1 MAEKPTFMSGT
12 PMSDKVSIGLAL
24 ATSVGLITWV
34 AVTHQR
40 VGEGMSL
47 PLPAHWLTSATP
59 VWLALI
65 ILGLQMLCL
74 SSSAITATRREQMGI
89 ADMMTSISAFVVIV
103 VLIVLVVI
111 GYAKSGPN
119 LINGLAAFT
128 WASFVEM
135 LATMRVWMVANRRP
149 GGVIGGM
156 H

>member
-1 MAEKPTFMSGT
+1 MADKAVFMSAT
-12 PMSDKVSIGLAL
+12 PVSDKLSIGLAI
-24 ATSVGLITWV
+24 ATSIGLIVWV

-149 GGVIGGM
+149 GGVIGGV

>member
-1 MAEKPTFMSGT
+1 MADRPSHSASV
-12 PMSDKVSIGLAL
+12 PMSDQVSIGLAL
-24 ATSVGLITWV
+24 LTAVGLIVWV
-34 AVTHQR
+34 VVTHQR
-40 VGEGMSL
+40 IADGTTM
-47 PLPAHWLTSATP
+47 PLPAYWLTAATP
-59 VWLALI
+59 VWAALI
-65 ILGLQMLCL
+65 MLGLQMLCL

-89 ADMMTSISAFVVIV
+89 ADMMTSIGTFVVIV

-128 WASFVEM
+128 FAAFVEM

-149 GGVIGGM
+149 GGVIGG

>member
-1 MAEKPTFMSGT
+1 
-12 PMSDKVSIGLAL
+12 MSDQLSMGLAVL
-24 ATSVGLITWV
+24 TAVGLIVWV
-34 AVTHQR
+34 VVTHQR
-40 VGEGMSL
+40 VGETGTMGL
-47 PLPAHWLTSATP
+47 PQYWLTAATP
-59 VWLALI
+59 VWAALI
-65 ILGLQMLCL
+65 MLGLQMLCL

-89 ADMMTSISAFVVIV
+89 ADMMTSIATFVVIV

-128 WASFVEM
+128 FASFVEM

-156 H
+156 G